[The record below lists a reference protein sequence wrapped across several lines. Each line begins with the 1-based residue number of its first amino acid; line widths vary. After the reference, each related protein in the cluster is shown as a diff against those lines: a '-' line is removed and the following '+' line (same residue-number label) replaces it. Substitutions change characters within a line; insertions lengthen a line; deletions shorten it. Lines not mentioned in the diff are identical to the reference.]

1 MSLAGFLSGFVPMLR
16 LGDFNFSLH
25 VAVAQE
31 MRRRA
36 EYKWPSQERFGQ
48 LPARQFTGPGDES
61 ITLPGVIYPQW
72 RGSANAMAQ
81 LRAMGARG
89 QPYLLMDAQGKMY
102 GRWVITDV
110 EEVSSAFAAFTV
122 PRKIEFNVTL
132 QRFDGS
138 DSSVLG
144 TLLDNA
150 LQSAGIQL

>member
-16 LGDFNFSLH
+16 LGDFNFALH

-36 EYKWPSQERFGQ
+36 EYKWPSQDRFGQ
-48 LPARQFTGPGDES
+48 LPVRQYVGPGDET

-72 RGSANAMAQ
+72 RGSTNAIAT
-81 LRAMGARG
+81 LRAMAARG
-89 QPYLLMDAQGKMY
+89 KPYLLMDAQGKMY

-110 EEVSSAFAAFTV
+110 EETSSAFAAFTM

-144 TLLDNA
+144 TLLNNA
-150 LQSAGIQL
+150 LQSAGITL

>member
-1 MSLAGFLSGFVPMLR
+1 MSLGGMISGFVPMLR

-25 VAVAQE
+25 IAVAQE

-48 LPARQFTGPGDES
+48 LPARQYVGPGDES

-81 LRAMGARG
+81 LRAMAAKG
-89 QPYLLMDAQGKMY
+89 QPYLLMDAQGNMY

-110 EEVSSAFAAFTV
+110 EETRSAFAAFTM
-122 PRKIEFNVTL
+122 PRKIEFSVTL

-138 DSSVLG
+138 DSSTLG
-144 TLLDNA
+144 TLLNNA
-150 LQSAGIQL
+150 LQSAGVTL

>member
-16 LGDFNFSLH
+16 LGDFNFSLQI
-25 VAVAQE
+25 AVVQQIQ
-31 MRRRA
+31 RRA

-48 LPARQFTGPGDES
+48 LPARQFTGPGDET

-72 RGSANAMAQ
+72 RGSANAMKQ

-89 QPYLLMDAQGKMY
+89 QPYLLMDAQGNMY
-102 GRWVITDV
+102 GRWVIADV
-110 EEVSSAFAAFTV
+110 EETRSDFAAFTM

-144 TLLDNA
+144 DLLNNA
-150 LQSAGIQL
+150 LKSAGINL